1 MPGSS
6 SAFIGLPH
14 HSTRSASRSSPRT
27 RFSTGR
33 LSRLQLFR
41 DVQASKFARLPDRSY
56 RSKCALLGSRGL
68 YIRAERASLP
78 SHASDMLSARLQ
90 AISGTRT
97 FTSQDSQPCRLL
109 PDGADWIVHADRLDG
124 MDPPS
129 VDPYRML
136 DDYARTT
143 SNKIRLGAWR
153 RARPLATT
161 VRYLPCSSC
170 FASSARI
177 GDRSPGPR
185 AGPRAIPVRSPRGDA
200 GTEIPNPTAF
210 ERSRWHGGRYAWDT
224 PYGVLD
230 ECCRRPAQTPV
241 QKCEPRFARPGRTLR
256 HSNRSERRCPIQ
268 IHR

>member
-1 MPGSS
+1 MR
-6 SAFIGLPH
+6 A
-14 HSTRSASRSSPRT
+14 
-27 RFSTGR
+27 
-33 LSRLQLFR
+33 
-41 DVQASKFARLPDRSY
+41 QASSNRGNKARPVITAAMMLVGGALALAFRIRDRQ
-56 RSKCALLGSRGL
+56 RPQHHGMDQREDGSRAADPK
-68 YIRAERASLP
+68 RER
-78 SHASDMLSARLQ
+78 
-90 AISGTRT
+90 
-97 FTSQDSQPCRLL
+97 QDGRGGEDGRETELTDRVT
-109 PDGADWIVHADRLDG
+109 DGADRIVHADRLDG

-210 ERSRWHGGRYAWDT
+210 DRHRGRGCPPT
-224 PYGVLD
+224 PATPPCVRVRT
-230 ECCRRPAQTPV
+230 RRFESVALSPV
-241 QKCEPRFARPGRTLR
+241 G
-256 HSNRSERRCPIQ
+256 
-268 IHR
+268 